1 MWSVAE
7 RRKWTARYCISR
19 QCRGI
24 LYILVGSNAWEY
36 EEKGN
41 RRMQHKHHG
50 IIEKERRD
58 RDWKFVKNKRRFRRC
73 QRLIRF
79 RWAAKEKQTCSCR
92 VSLTHTSINGNGAD
106 DGSAAIHSSPNEVT
120 WSDARIDGSGESFL
134 QDGRKCCSSPNGRD
148 FLVVNSQG
156 RAPQKSRH
164 GSSWI
169 NIVTT
174 MFQLE
179 GMATFSFYSSAT
191 KERFW
196 QRRENAF
203 QLEMRA
209 RFYWAEIW
217 ISLRGNFITF
227 GNQNEIWLT
236 HLQMVLSFGNNENEA
251 FNLIVVRT
259 FDWFELKLK

>member
-1 MWSVAE
+1 MIRCAHWWIGREFPTGRTCCFWGTSGISSV
-7 RRKWTARYCISR
+7 YP
-19 QCRGI
+19 
-24 LYILVGSNAWEY
+24 
-36 EEKGN
+36 
-41 RRMQHKHHG
+41 
-50 IIEKERRD
+50 
-58 RDWKFVKNKRRFRRC
+58 
-73 QRLIRF
+73 LIWCAF
-79 RWAAKEKQTCSCR
+79 
-92 VSLTHTSINGNGAD
+92 
-106 DGSAAIHSSPNEVT
+106 
-120 WSDARIDGSGESFL
+120 F

-236 HLQMVLSFGNNENEA
+236 HLQIVLSFGNNEN
-251 FNLIVVRT
+251 
-259 FDWFELKLK
+259 